1 MVEMCILK
9 ISPSQSKAIRMDMIH
24 DAQNREALRS
34 DCCLDYGRFGGQ
46 MSFSSGENHV
56 HESGEKKR
64 DHLSC
69 RDVNL
74 FQNS

>member
-9 ISPSQSKAIRMDMIH
+9 ISPSQSKAIRMDIIH

-46 MSFSSGENHV
+46 MSFSSGENQ
-56 HESGEKKR
+56 SGDKKR

-69 RDVNL
+69 RDENL